1 VSVPP
6 VAILGCGMMTGVGL
20 TAEASCAAIRARLDN
35 FRETRFMASA
45 GEWIIGSEVPL
56 EEPWRGIPRLARLL
70 AGPLRECLDV
80 IPDVPPKTIPVLLC
94 VAEEE
99 RPGRLDGLG
108 NPLFFDACELLGVRF
123 HDKSRVIAQGRV
135 GGAVALHH
143 ASRTIHQQGFR
154 HVIAA
159 GVDSYLVAGTLAA
172 YNERDRLLTAENS
185 NGFIPGEGGAALL
198 VGPPDA
204 HSEMVCLGFGFAME
218 NATIESEEPLRADG
232 MVAALQQALA
242 AAGLT
247 MAQIGYRIADISG
260 EQYAFKEA
268 DLAVSRILRD
278 RHDFQ
283 DLWHPADCIG
293 ETGAAAVPGMLAVA
307 LTAARNGYA
316 AGDPVLAHSG
326 NDDGRRAAIVL
337 SAQGQGR
344 A

>member
-35 FRETRFMASA
+35 FKETRFIASG

-56 EEPWRGIPRLARLL
+56 EEPWRGIPKLARLL
-70 AGPLRECLDV
+70 AGPLRECLDL
-80 IPDVPPKTIPVLLC
+80 IPDVPPESIPVILC

-99 RPGRLDGLG
+99 RPGRLEGLG
-108 NPLFFDACELLGVRF
+108 NPLLFEACELLGVRF

-135 GGAVALHH
+135 SGAVALHH
-143 ASRTIHQQGFR
+143 ASRMIHEVGFL
-154 HVIAA
+154 HLIVA
-159 GVDSYLVAGTLAA
+159 GVDSYLVAGTLSA
-172 YNERDRLLTAENS
+172 YGDRNRLLTPENS
-185 NGFIPGEGGAALL
+185 NGFIPGEAGATLL
-198 VGPPDA
+198 VGPPNA
-204 HSEMVCLGFGFAME
+204 HSEMVCRGFGFAVE
-218 NATIESEEPLRADG
+218 KATIEAEEPLRADG

-242 AAGLT
+242 AAGLS
-247 MAQIGYRIADISG
+247 MAQIGYRMADISG

-278 RHDFQ
+278 RHEFQ

-293 ETGAAAVPGMLAVA
+293 ETGAAAVLSMLAVA
-307 LTAARNGYA
+307 LTAARKGYA

-337 SAQGQGR
+337 GAGGR
-344 A
+344 V